1 MTAGEL
7 QRLGAVA
14 LVTVST
20 VPAFGRVFADTG
32 WRTPALLAAGVVLA
46 STLLLRLARQG
57 PLVTTTLSALAAVL
71 TVPWLAGVLERPGLP
86 IGERRI
92 AIAEVWAQGLEE
104 LALTPAPAPS
114 LTGLVLVVTAGF
126 AVVALAATVM
136 SRQGRGE
143 LALLPI
149 VLLWAVPLAIP
160 APAGR
165 VWPTVVPFLLAV
177 VVLLLVTA
185 RDPATGLDGGVASVG
200 LGLGAAATALAVL
213 VPGVLPGY
221 DAPAWVAIGGGG
233 EPRGYQPIVDISER
247 LRLPEERDV
256 LRVAASQRSYLRLAG
271 LDTFDGNTWR
281 LGEAGQGSYRPDPE
295 VLYPATGALPPEA
308 PAART
313 ERVFVDVEVL
323 ALDNIYV
330 PTPYQPVEV
339 LGPTRA
345 EMVWSTD
352 GGFLATWDTTD
363 LSVGGSPRI
372 GVREGVTYRVEAERP
387 APSFADLVAAEEDG
401 LRLDDDAL
409 ARWTQ
414 LPRSYAALGD
424 QAEEIY
430 AAAGAVTDVE
440 RALALQ
446 DWFTGPDG
454 GFAYDLDVPALR
466 GEDALQRF
474 VLEDKVGYCEYFA
487 TAMAVMLR
495 ETGVPARVAVGF
507 LPGEVTLPPDPDAG
521 RELTEYTVSTSDAH
535 AWVEVLFPEHGWVT
549 FEPTPRDDDTQI
561 VPRTNDL
568 APTENERE
576 RRQRELEERIAE
588 LEDDQPV
595 PDTPDLS
602 DPEAATPELPEDS
615 DASVGGGVDAG
626 GGRGIL
632 LALLVLVGGAVAVTA
647 GWLVLRQ
654 RRAGRTSASEDARG
668 RVLAAQ
674 RRLLTRAQRYGV
686 GRHRNE
692 TLPELVARWE
702 REGRV
707 DERAERIV
715 PTVQAAAFGGEV
727 GVVEAVEV
735 DQLVGELEDLL
746 QDSVSGR
753 DRMLAPVRVPLD
765 RARATLRQVLR
776 RRSR

>member
-1 MTAGEL
+1 VTAGEL
-7 QRLGAVA
+7 QRLAAVS
-14 LVTVST
+14 LVILAT

-32 WRTPALLAAGVVLA
+32 WRSPALLAAGVVVL
-46 STLLLRLARQG
+46 TVLLLRLARQG
-57 PLVTTTLSALAAVL
+57 PVVTTAVSALAALV
-71 TVPWLAGVLERPGLP
+71 TVPWLAGVTQRPALP
-86 IGERRI
+86 IGERRL
-92 AIAEVWAQGLEE
+92 ALLEVWNQGLEE

-114 LTGLVLVVTAGF
+114 LAGLILVVTAAF
-126 AVVALAATVM
+126 AGVALAATVM
-136 SRQGRGE
+136 VRQGRGE
-143 LALLPI
+143 PALLPV

-160 APAGR
+160 APSGP
-165 VWPTVVPFLLAV
+165 VWPIVVPFLLAV

-185 RDPATGLDGGVASVG
+185 RDAATGLDRDVAPVG
-200 LGLGAAATALAVL
+200 LGLGALAMTFAVL
-213 VPGVLPGY
+213 APGVLPGY
-221 DAPAWVAIGGGG
+221 DTPAWVAIGGGG

-256 LRVAASQRSYLRLAG
+256 LRVSASQRSYLRLAG

-281 LGEAGQGSYRPDPE
+281 LGAAGQGSYRPDPE
-295 VLYPATGALPPEA
+295 VLYPATGTLPPEA
-308 PAART
+308 PAALT

-330 PTPYQPVEV
+330 PIPYQPVEV

-363 LSVGGSPRI
+363 LSRGGSPRI

-387 APSFADLVAAEEDG
+387 APTFTDLVEAEESG
-401 LRLDDDAL
+401 RRLDDDTI

-414 LPRSYAALGD
+414 LPRSYATLGQ

-446 DWFTGPDG
+446 EWFIGPDG
-454 GFAYDLDVPALR
+454 GFSYDLDVPALR

-507 LPGEVTLPPDPDAG
+507 LPGEVTLPPDPTAG

-576 RRQRELEERIAE
+576 RRARELEERIAD
-588 LEDDQPV
+588 LEGDQPV
-595 PDTPDLS
+595 PDTPDLT
-602 DPEAATPELPEDS
+602 DPEAVTPELPEQD
-615 DASVGGGVDAG
+615 DAATGGGVDAG
-626 GGRGIL
+626 NAHPVA
-632 LALLVLVGGAVAVTA
+632 LAVLVLLGGVAAVVA
-647 GWLVLRQ
+647 GWLVLR
-654 RRAGRTSASEDARG
+654 RRRVAGASGADDARG
-668 RVLAAQ
+668 RVLTAQ
-674 RRLLTRAQRYGV
+674 RRLLARADRYGV
-686 GRHRNE
+686 GRHRHE
-692 TLPELVARWE
+692 TLPELMARWE

-707 DERAERIV
+707 DERADRIV

-727 GVVEAVEV
+727 GVLEAIEV
-735 DQLVGELEDLL
+735 DQLVTELEGLL
-746 QDSVSGR
+746 EGSVSR
-753 DRMLAPVRVPLD
+753 RQRLLSPIRVPLE
-765 RARATLRQVLR
+765 RARAALRRVLR